1 MAFKDKA
8 LYGGEGCVAEQDC
21 LVCLEEAAL
30 LSSASGHIL
39 PFHVQTTNTTAIFV
53 C

>member
-1 MAFKDKA
+1 M
-8 LYGGEGCVAEQDC
+8 GERVCVAEQDC

-39 PFHVQTTNTTAIFV
+39 PLHVQTTIQPFCV
-53 C
+53 LMRIY